1 MDMLT
6 KPFALDALGAKVR
19 AMIEQKEKL
28 PWSRK
33 QSLRIA
39 TVGAAVGRVEGEAKR
54 GGAASDPFAK

>member
-1 MDMLT
+1 
-6 KPFALDALGAKVR
+6 
-19 AMIEQKEKL
+19 MIEQKEKL

-54 GGAASDPFAK
+54 VGAASDPFAK